1 MRALID
7 EQLAG
12 TTKQT
17 AAENERMEGEIAYQ
31 VRTTLDVIDR
41 NETII
46 AEHAEMAAEMDELRL
61 RERELAESNAVHSRA
76 IRTFVKALMERG
88 EVDRIDKVAKHLG
101 DAVATDTLPQYC
113 LERTHTGALV
123 ERTRRKPRRRA
134 GKGEAEVAIA
144 RRVAE
149 ARFERERV
157 GAALIAAAAAE
168 KELETVVEEAARRAR
183 KECERFLAACVEDAA
198 GSGGEEAE
206 AKDVLIEDED
216 EDDGDA
222 EGRRRRRATARRV
235 LAAALEKPEA
245 PLADATR
252 GMFELAKPP
261 PVVPPTDLGS
271 PRGFGSRGPEAVSH
285 RSGSLASERR
295 VARSNADLF
304 ERSGFRQRYTFTT
317 TRRR

>member
-1 MRALID
+1 M
-7 EQLAG
+7 
-12 TTKQT
+12 
-17 AAENERMEGEIAYQ
+17 
-31 VRTTLDVIDR
+31 
-41 NETII
+41 
-46 AEHAEMAAEMDELRL
+46 
-61 RERELAESNAVHSRA
+61 
-76 IRTFVKALMERG
+76 
-88 EVDRIDKVAKHLG
+88 
-101 DAVATDTLPQYC
+101 
-113 LERTHTGALV
+113 
-123 ERTRRKPRRRA
+123 
-134 GKGEAEVAIA
+134 
-144 RRVAE
+144 
-149 ARFERERV
+149 
-157 GAALIAAAAAE
+157 IAAAAAE

-252 GMFELAKPP
+252 GMFEQAKPP